1 MYSRAVLRGVTLRTA
16 LFVLGKTKDPG
27 GSAPNPARGTPLDP
41 LYPKLRFGQGDGA
54 AMRKEAESMESKKKW
69 IWISAAIVAAVF
81 GWIVYQRQGVP
92 MIEQGSLREII
103 YVWDYRQGYEDMVD
117 VTERIDGEK
126 LAGLLETYQR
136 RRGGPSITSFW
147 IGDVQID
154 MFIRTTDDFYEVILG
169 NDNRVSDG
177 EKQYEI
183 IDSDAILQEVLALI
197 DGEDV

>member
-1 MYSRAVLRGVTLRTA
+1 
-16 LFVLGKTKDPG
+16 
-27 GSAPNPARGTPLDP
+27 
-41 LYPKLRFGQGDGA
+41 
-54 AMRKEAESMESKKKW
+54 MRKEAESMESKKKW
-69 IWISAAIVAAVF
+69 IWISAVIVAAVF

-154 MFIRTTDDFYEVILG
+154 MFIRTTDDSYEVILG
-169 NDNRVSDG
+169 NENRVSDG
-177 EKQYEI
+177 RKQYEI
-183 IDSDAILQEVLALI
+183 FDNGALLTEILALI
-197 DGEDV
+197 DE

>member
-1 MYSRAVLRGVTLRTA
+1 
-16 LFVLGKTKDPG
+16 
-27 GSAPNPARGTPLDP
+27 
-41 LYPKLRFGQGDGA
+41 
-54 AMRKEAESMESKKKW
+54 MRKEAESMESKKKW

-136 RRGGPSITSFW
+136 RRGGSSITSIW
-147 IGDVQID
+147 LGDVQID
-154 MFIRTTDDFYEVILG
+154 MFIRTIDDSYEVILG
-169 NDNRVSDG
+169 NENRVSDG
-177 EKQYEI
+177 RKQYEI
-183 IDSDAILQEVLALI
+183 FDSDALLQEVLALI

>member
-1 MYSRAVLRGVTLRTA
+1 MKGNKVL
-16 LFVLGKTKDPG
+16 
-27 GSAPNPARGTPLDP
+27 
-41 LYPKLRFGQGDGA
+41 
-54 AMRKEAESMESKKKW
+54 
-69 IWISAAIVAAVF
+69 ISAAIVAAVF

-103 YVWDYRQGYEDMVD
+103 YVRDYRQGYEDMVD

-154 MFIRTTDDFYEVILG
+154 LFIRTTDDFYVVILG

-177 EKQYEI
+177 
-183 IDSDAILQEVLALI
+183 
-197 DGEDV
+197 